1 MVDMVHYYLA
11 DYSYLRGSANMFT
24 NGHFVCDRCGKRI
37 GFGKIICKECNKWLD
52 EHYGKHSEENKES
65 DNHCTNN
72 TEVLDA

>member
-1 MVDMVHYYLA
+1 
-11 DYSYLRGSANMFT
+11 MFT